1 MFKFKRNALLCASM
15 GTVWAQ
21 LGTNSDGAWSI
32 QQCNNPDTGAPE
44 MMAAFERSYYEDNVA
59 DLELGFVYNSQ
70 GSFKSNFST
79 TSNFSDSTV
88 VSQQ

>member
-1 MFKFKRNALLCASM
+1 M

-21 LGTNSDGAWSI
+21 LGANSDGAWSI

-79 TSNFSDSTV
+79 TSDSSASTA
-88 VSQQ
+88 VSQQYLL